1 MKTEMERKQIRN
13 LLKRAERR
21 MLVGDE
27 YESLLKE
34 AAEIAAGILKRKTA
48 AFDPRSATEEA
59 TKELIRAVED
69 VMLLP
74 EGDEAAI
81 EKAMNKT
88 LRWAEGEL
96 RRAVKKLTEA
106 PTEGNCG
113 DVADK
118 AAKVMLLGGNPT
130 EEVELMMKIYETI
143 IPKTSSTKIK

>member
-1 MKTEMERKQIRN
+1 
-13 LLKRAERR
+13 

-81 EKAMNKT
+81 EKAMNKS

-96 RRAVKKLTEA
+96 KRAVKKLTEA
-106 PTEGNCG
+106 PTEDNCRK
-113 DVADK
+113 VADK
-118 AAKVMLLGGNPT
+118 AAKVMLLGGNPD
-130 EEVELMMKIYETI
+130 EEVELMMTVYETLVQ
-143 IPKTSSTKIK
+143 KVSRGKNK